1 MATKLEVWMVTSNND
16 MFVINEDMY
25 ALKNVNRDKKVVRE
39 CLDDC
44 VPLVAAH
51 PANFI
56 DNYPIIEDAVVFVNI
71 NTINSF
77 LVWEREAED
86 CTDEKDRGM
95 D

>member
-39 CLDDC
+39 CLDDW

-51 PANFI
+51 PANII
-56 DNYPIIEDAVVFVNI
+56 DNYPIIEDVVVFVNL

-77 LVWEREAED
+77 LVWERKAED
-86 CTDEKDRGM
+86 YCNE
-95 D
+95 